1 MPNRDCHSL
10 VDEMLGALDRRD
22 ANGVMACM
30 SADVAGVDETTRSFV
45 RGRGAMAEHVG
56 AQLEAV
62 SSVTS
67 RISDWNETV
76 VGEAAFATCVL
87 HQSYVIGGDTI
98 SLVAPTS
105 FALRVED
112 GGWRI
117 CLFHSVPLD

>member
-1 MPNRDCHSL
+1 MEDRDRRTL
-10 VDEMLGALDRRD
+10 VDEMLAALDRRD
-22 ANGVMACM
+22 AGAVMACM
-30 SADVAGVDETTRSFV
+30 SDDVAGVDETTRSFV
-45 RGRGAMAEHVG
+45 RGRGAMTEHLG

-67 RISDWNETV
+67 LISDWNETV

-98 SLVAPTS
+98 TLVAPTS
-105 FALRVED
+105 FAFRVED
-112 GGWRI
+112 GAWRI